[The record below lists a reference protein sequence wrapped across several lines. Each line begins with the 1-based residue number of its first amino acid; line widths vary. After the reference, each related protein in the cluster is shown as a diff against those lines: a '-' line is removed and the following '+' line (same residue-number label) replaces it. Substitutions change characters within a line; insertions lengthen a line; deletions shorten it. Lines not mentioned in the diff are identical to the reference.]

1 MHHRLRLVGGALT
14 RFKMRRQAARFA
26 RQIQS
31 AQTEQARVLRELL
44 ALNTGSDFA
53 RQHGFAEIRSAAD
66 FRRRLPIADYETFRP
81 YIDRVRNGQLSALL
95 GPANPL
101 LMFALTSGTTSDS
114 KYIPI
119 TKRFLD
125 DYRRGW
131 KVWGI
136 RSYDDHPALFALDI
150 LQLSSDHDQF
160 RTAGGHP
167 CGNISGLV
175 SAMQSPIV
183 KTMYTVPDVVS
194 KIKSPDAKYYT
205 ALRLSLAN
213 RRVGMVMT
221 ANPST
226 VINLAK
232 LGEAQKE
239 ELIRDIHDGTLSTKF
254 EVADEVRRAL
264 RRRYGKRNP
273 KRARE
278 LEEIIRRT
286 GHLYPSDY
294 WPDIT
299 LLAVWTGG
307 SAGAYTAGLRQYYGD
322 IPIRDH
328 GLSASEGRMTI
339 PLRDHRPD
347 GLLDIGTHYFEFVP
361 EAEHG
366 SSQPTVL
373 EAHELKEG
381 ECYFILLTT
390 ASGLCRYDIRDVV
403 RCTGFEGSTPLLEF
417 LNKGSHISSVTGEK
431 ISESQV
437 VGALKQAT
445 AELNLQLSYYTL
457 TPVWGDPPGYRLLLE
472 EGDLPARDVADR
484 LCRAAD
490 ARLQQINMEYG
501 EKRNTG
507 RLTPMAPVLLPPG
520 SWTRFA
526 RTRQAKLGGSV
537 EQYKHPCLAPDL
549 KFCDSFLSSF
559 AVSPAPQSNR

>member
-1 MHHRLRLVGGALT
+1 MHPRLRFVGGALT
-14 RFKMRRQAARFA
+14 RFKMRREAARFMKQVQNG
-26 RQIQS
+26 R
-31 AQTEQARVLRELL
+31 EVQAHLLRDLL
-44 ALNTGSDFA
+44 TLNAGSEFA
-53 RQHGFAEIRSAAD
+53 RQHGFAEIHNSAD
-66 FRRRLPIADYETFRP
+66 FRRRLPITDYESFRP
-81 YIDRVRNGQLSALL
+81 FIDRVRNGHLSALL

-101 LMFALTSGTTSDS
+101 LMFALTSGTTSDT
-114 KYIPI
+114 KHIPI

-136 RSYDDHPALFALDI
+136 RAYDDHPSLFALDI

-175 SAMQSPIV
+175 SSMQSPIV

-194 KIKSPDAKYYT
+194 KIKSPESKYYT

-232 LGEAQKE
+232 LGETLKE
-239 ELIRDIHDGTLSTKF
+239 DLIRDIHDGTLSSKF
-254 EVADEVRRAL
+254 DVADEVRRAL
-264 RRRYGKRNP
+264 RRRYSKRNP

-278 LEEIIRRT
+278 LDEIVKRT
-286 GHLYPSDY
+286 GHLYPRDY
-294 WPDIT
+294 WPDLA

-307 SAGAYTAGLRQYYGD
+307 SAGAYTAGLRQFYGD
-322 IPIRDH
+322 TPIRDH

-339 PLRDHRPD
+339 PLHDHRAD
-347 GLLDIGTHYFEFVP
+347 GLLDVGTHYFEFIP

-366 SSQPTVL
+366 TPQPTVL
-373 EAHELKEG
+373 EAHELREG
-381 ECYFILLTT
+381 ECYYILLTT

-403 RCTGFEGSTPLLEF
+403 RCTGFQGTTPLLEF
-417 LNKGSHISSVTGEK
+417 LNKGSHISSITGEK

-472 EGDLPARDVADR
+472 EADLPARDLAEK
-484 LCRAAD
+484 LCHAAD
-490 ARLQQINMEYG
+490 ARLQQLNVEYG

-507 RLTPMAPVLLPPG
+507 RLTPMAPVLLPTG

-526 RTRQAKLGGSV
+526 RSRQSKLGGSV

-549 KFCDSFLSSF
+549 KFHDTFLGNF
-559 AVSPAPQSNR
+559 AETPAGP